1 MLKFIIYRILWII
14 PILLLS
20 SLAIFVILR
29 LSGIDP
35 VMQYIIHSHLES
47 SPELIATLTQDFGL
61 NQPLW
66 EQYMQWL
73 QNALRLNFGTSYI
86 SGESVA
92 DDFFY
97 YLPNTLK
104 LAIFAFVLMLLF
116 SVPMGVISF
125 IYRDKSPDFIIRFIC
140 FLGVSTPSFW
150 LAFLLIMLF
159 AVRLEWLP
167 AQGLDSMSGY
177 ILPAISIAFMSA
189 CVNARIIRT
198 NMLENANA
206 RFVQYAHARG
216 LSNKKIVMKHIFYN
230 SLLPVVTAFGMHF
243 GEILGWALVIENI
256 FVLPGIGL
264 YSIQGFLNHDFPIIQ
279 CFIVVMCLIFT
290 LGNLAVDIL
299 YAFLDSRILR
309 EINV

>member
-1 MLKFIIYRILWII
+1 
-14 PILLLS
+14 
-20 SLAIFVILR
+20 
-29 LSGIDP
+29 
-35 VMQYIIHSHLES
+35 MQYIIHSHLES
-47 SPELIATLTQDFGL
+47 SPELIAQITQDFGL
-61 NQPLW
+61 DKPLLT
-66 EQYMQWL
+66 QYFAWL
-73 QNALRLNFGTSYI
+73 SNAIKLDFGTSYI
-86 SGESVA
+86 SGDSVS

-104 LAIFAFVLMLLF
+104 LAAFAFILMLLF
-116 SVPMGVISF
+116 SIPMGLISF
-125 IYRDKSPDFIIRFIC
+125 IYRDRAPDFFIRFIC

-159 AVRLEWLP
+159 SIHLEWLP
-167 AQGLDSMSGY
+167 AQGLDSIQSY
-177 ILPAISIAFMSA
+177 ILPAFSIAFMSA

-198 NMLENANA
+198 NMIENANE
-206 RFVQYAHARG
+206 RHILYAQARG
-216 LSNKKIVMKHIFYN
+216 ISSPKIVLKHIFYN

-309 EINV
+309 DINSV